1 MPTLALQLCSAD
13 HGRILTHDEWEHA
26 EYQPGYK
33 YELIEGRLY
42 VSPQPNQPENF
53 LEEWIGLALRLYAIQ
68 NPEIVNY
75 VTSKSRVYVDDLEE
89 ITIPEPDLGVYKD
102 YSTDAVEEGRN
113 WSTCNPVLV
122 VEVLV
127 DGDEAKDLTR
137 NPEIYLAVPSIK
149 EYWVVD
155 GRINWR
161 QPSIICHRRYGK
173 RWVIRTHAA
182 GSLFTSRLLPGFELL
197 IKPIS

>member
-13 HGRILTHDEWEHA
+13 HGRILTHDEWENA
-26 EYQPGYK
+26 EYQPGFK

-89 ITIPEPDLGVYKD
+89 TVPEPDLSVYKD
-102 YSTDAVEEGRN
+102 YSTEAVEDGRN

-161 QPSIICHRRYGK
+161 QPNIICHRRYGK
-173 RWVIRTHAA
+173 RWVIRTHTA

-197 IKPIS
+197 IKPIT